1 MLGSIY
7 QTQIVLYFNMRLQYY
22 TSLIVQVVWHPGSVY
37 DNYLVVLTSDNF
49 LRIYDLENLDE
60 GSVKAEQV
68 KKTLLLNKI
77 DRSRSSGSLITVQDL
92 QNDLQFKVVLNVLGG
107 ILCLQQSAKISKFE
121 FGTRMNILL

>member
-7 QTQIVLYFNMRLQYY
+7 QTQIVLYFYMRLQYC

-68 KKTLLLNKI
+68 KN
-77 DRSRSSGSLITVQDL
+77 ITP
-92 QNDLQFKVVLNVLGG
+92 
-107 ILCLQQSAKISKFE
+107 
-121 FGTRMNILL
+121 